1 MTKLALRGMTERKLR
16 SALTAI
22 AVLLGV
28 AMISGTYVLTDGIR
42 GAFAKINET
51 ANEGTDAVLSPKT
64 EFNSS
69 FTQSERLPASLLR
82 RVRALPQVEKA
93 AGAMQALGALVVDGE
108 PITQFGGPNLVFG
121 TTPEPF
127 DPTSPAEGRDPSAPG
142 EIAVSRDLAHQHGIE
157 VGDRVGLETSHG
169 EARVT
174 VVGLVDFGGSGS
186 AAGYGFTMATPGDI
200 RRWYDQEGEVGQ
212 ILVAA
217 KPGVTPDQLVRVI
230 QAVVPPGVK
239 VQTGKQQADE
249 QAKDISS
256 SINSFL
262 GPALLAFA
270 GAALLVGAFIIFN
283 TFSISVA
290 ERTREFASLRT
301 LGATRGQVLRS
312 VTTEALVIGVIASV
326 AGLFGGL
333 LFARAIGALFKAAG
347 AGIPTSNLVLET
359 RTIIVAL
366 AIGIG
371 ITLLAAVGP
380 AVRATRIQPALAL
393 QEGARAAPSR
403 LSRFA
408 PFLAAVV
415 TLGGLALLVYGLFG
429 SGPATEKLL
438 GMAGG
443 AVLLFIG
450 LALIAKYIV
459 RPIAAALG
467 LPLERLSSVV
477 GQLARENA
485 QRNPGRTA
493 LTAAALMVGLG
504 LVVFVAVFTA
514 GLKAS
519 IDGAIRQRIT
529 AELVVRAD
537 SGGLQP
543 IPRRTQQIAARIPGV
558 ASTNAVSYDQIEVNG
573 KKSNIL
579 YDDLAGVEPDRIGSG
594 YSFDWIHGSDATLS
608 SLRGNNAVIEEQF
621 AKAHHVGIG
630 DSFNVVTPSGGRA
643 TLTAIGE
650 YRDPTIL
657 QGLMVNRRTLESI
670 SEARDP
676 FMVLVSTKP
685 GVNASVVQR
694 NMDAA
699 LARFPVAKVESEEAF
714 RDSFSKQTDQIVYL
728 LYALLAMSLVISLF
742 GIANS
747 LFLSIHERTREFG
760 LLRAIGATRR
770 QVRRMVRYESAITAA
785 IGGVLGIV
793 VGVLF
798 GALLTASLSELG
810 LVFRLPAGQLVVF
823 FVLAVI
829 VGIIGAVIPAR
840 RGSRIDVMQAVHY
853 E

>member
-1 MTKLALRGMTERKLR
+1 MTKLALRGMAERKLR

-28 AMISGTYVLTDGIR
+28 AMISGTYVLTDGIK
-42 GAFAKINET
+42 GSFKKINET
-51 ANEGTDAVLSPKT
+51 ANQGTDAVLSPKT

-69 FTQSERLPASLLR
+69 FSQTEKLPASLVG

-93 AGAMQALGALVVDGE
+93 AGAMQAFGALVVDGK
-108 PITQFGGPNLVFG
+108 PVTQFGGPNLVFG
-121 TTPEPF
+121 MTPEPF
-127 DPTSPAEGRDPSAPG
+127 DPTSPVEGRDPSAPG
-142 EIAVSRDLAHQHGIE
+142 EIAVSHDLAKDHGIE

-169 EARVT
+169 TKQVT

-200 RRWYDQEGEVGQ
+200 QRWYDQEGQVGQ
-212 ILVAA
+212 ISVAA
-217 KPGVTPDQLVRVI
+217 RPGVSPEALVSAIRSI
-230 QAVVPPGVK
+230 VPASVK
-239 VQTGKQQADE
+239 VQTGQQNADE
-249 QAKDISS
+249 QAKQISS

-312 VTTEALVIGVIASV
+312 VAVEALTIGVFASV
-326 AGLFGGL
+326 AGLFGGV
-333 LFARAIGALFKAAG
+333 LFAKGIGALFKAAG
-347 AGIPTSNLVLET
+347 AGIPTENLILAT
-359 RTIIVAL
+359 RTVIVAL
-366 AIGIG
+366 AVGIG
-371 ITLLAAVGP
+371 ITMVAAIGP
-380 AVRATRIQPALAL
+380 AVRATRIPPALAL
-393 QEGARAAPSR
+393 EEGARLAPSR
-403 LSRFA
+403 ASRFA
-408 PFLAAVV
+408 PYIAAVV

-429 SGPATEKLL
+429 SGPAADKLL
-438 GMAGG
+438 GMGGG

-450 LALIAKYIV
+450 LALVAKYIV
-459 RPIAAALG
+459 RPIAAAIG

-485 QRNPGRTA
+485 QRNPARTA

-519 IDGAIRQRIT
+519 IDGAINRLVT
-529 AELVVRAD
+529 AQIIVRAE
-537 SGGLQP
+537 SGGFQP
-543 IPRRTQQIAARIPGV
+543 IPRRVQAIASQVPGV
-558 ASTNAVSYDQIEVNG
+558 ATTSGILYDQVEVNG
-573 KKSNIL
+573 QRSNLL
-579 YDDLAGVEPDRIGSG
+579 YDDLGGVEPSRLSAG
-594 YSFDWIHGSDATLS
+594 YKFDWIHGSDATLS
-608 SLRGNNAVIEEQF
+608 RLNGDNVVIEEQF

-630 DSFNVVTPSGGRA
+630 DSFKVVTPSGGTA

-657 QGLMVNRRTLESI
+657 QGMLANRRTLEGI

-676 FMVLVSTKP
+676 FIILVSTRP
-685 GVNASVVQR
+685 GADPAVVQSQ
-694 NMDAA
+694 MEAA
-699 LARFPVAKVESEEAF
+699 LQRFPVAKVNSQQGF
-714 RDSFSKQTDQIVYL
+714 KDQVSKQTDQIVYL
-728 LYALLAMSLVISLF
+728 LYALLAMSVVISLF

-785 IGGVLGIV
+785 IGGVLGIA
-793 VGVLF
+793 VGILF
-798 GALLTASLSELG
+798 GALITASLNELG
-810 LVFRLPAGQLVVF
+810 LVFRIPVGQLVIF

-829 VGIIGAVIPAR
+829 VGIIGAVLPAR
-840 RGSRIDVMQAVHY
+840 RGARIDVMQAVHY